1 MQPFCFTGT
10 TDEEKSLVCP
20 EALVPDHTSERDDGW
35 KGFRIIGQLD
45 FSLIGILA
53 RISEI
58 LASNGIG
65 IFAVSTFNTDYIF
78 TKEENSDK
86 ALAVLHAAGGLSS
99 SWLNCDETPC
109 GLAAGVFMVLH
120 KRILKEGKM
129 IKIYGM
135 PTCPYCDYVHEQ
147 IVGRENEF
155 EYINIGENIRNMSIF
170 TRMRD
175 TNPVFDHCKDIGDVG
190 VPAFVFED
198 GRVSLDPADAGLIEY
213 GSPNACSVEDHKNG
227 RKGC

>member
-1 MQPFCFTGT
+1 
-10 TDEEKSLVCP
+10 
-20 EALVPDHTSERDDGW
+20 
-35 KGFRIIGQLD
+35 
-45 FSLIGILA
+45 
-53 RISEI
+53 
-58 LASNGIG
+58 
-65 IFAVSTFNTDYIF
+65 
-78 TKEENSDK
+78 
-86 ALAVLHAAGGLSS
+86 
-99 SWLNCDETPC
+99 
-109 GLAAGVFMVLH
+109 MVLH
-120 KRILKEGKM
+120 KRRLKEGKM

-147 IVGRENEF
+147 IVGREDEF

-198 GRVSLDPADAGLIEY
+198 GRVSLDPADAGQIEY